1 MTMALFRLVASGTTP
16 GEIFSFTMHAAGTL
30 STADAAQ
37 KFADA
42 LTAAWGA
49 GMAGL
54 TTADID
60 LTAAA
65 AASIDPATEGQITR
79 AEVVLALTGTD
90 VGQMLP
96 FQCATVIS
104 LLTASATRSGRGRF
118 YLPPLAVSV
127 LDGGRISAASLATLD
142 TAWTAFFDSLN
153 TSGLTVV
160 VRNRASH
167 ISTGVTSARVGD
179 VIDTQRRRR
188 NKLQETYLA
197 IDVP

>member
-1 MTMALFRLVASGTTP
+1 MALFRLVASGTTP
-16 GEIFSFTMHAAGTL
+16 GEVFSFTMHADGNL

-37 KFADA
+37 EFADA

-49 GMAGL
+49 GMASL
-54 TTADID
+54 TTADVD
-60 LTAAA
+60 VTAAA

-90 VGQMLP
+90 VGEMLP
-96 FQCATVIS
+96 FQCATVVS

-118 YLPPLAVSV
+118 YLPPLAASV

-188 NKLQETYLA
+188 NKLTETYLA
-197 IDVP
+197 IPVP

>member
-1 MTMALFRLVASGTTP
+1 MALFRLVASGTTP
-16 GEIFSFTMHAAGTL
+16 GEVFSFTMHADGNL

-37 KFADA
+37 EFADA

-49 GMAGL
+49 GMASL
-54 TTADID
+54 TTADVD
-60 LTAAA
+60 VTAAA

-90 VGQMLP
+90 VGEMLP
-96 FQCATVIS
+96 FQCATVVS

-118 YLPPLAVSV
+118 YLPPLAASV

-142 TAWTAFFDSLN
+142 AAWTAFFDSLN

-188 NKLQETYLA
+188 NKLTETYLA
-197 IDVP
+197 IPVP